1 MQSEGERLK
10 EETTIAVS
18 LAYKSKN
25 TFDVEVSVGKKS
37 KYKDGEGRVLTPKVP
52 TEGLNTGLISTFT
65 ESTRKNE

>member
-10 EETTIAVS
+10 EDNHSSIS
-18 LAYKSKN
+18 CIQIKN